1 MFLFFCTKIG
11 VNEFLHP
18 HQKLY
23 SRLFTYF
30 DVASATFLSLVVF
43 VNNGH
48 LTVNE

>member
-23 SRLFTYF
+23 SQKAALLCTN
-30 DVASATFLSLVVF
+30 SAAFY
-43 VNNGH
+43 
-48 LTVNE
+48 